1 MKYLLLI
8 VVVVFVLWL
17 MFGRSRRQD
26 QVARRQAPKAGPQPP
41 AAAPAPM
48 LACAHCGVHLPK
60 ADALFDAAGHPYCGE
75 PHRLAGPR
83 R

>member
-8 VVVVFVLWL
+8 AIVGVVLWL
-17 MFGRSRRQD
+17 MFGRGRRTE
-26 QVARRQAPKAGPQPP
+26 QVRQRETKRG
-41 AAAPAPM
+41 AAEPVAM
-48 LACAHCGVHLPK
+48 LQCAHCGVHLPK
-60 ADALFDAAGHPYCGE
+60 SDALFDAGGRPYCGE

>member
-1 MKYLLLI
+1 MKYVLLI
-8 VVVVFVLWL
+8 VVLVVVLWL

-26 QVARRQAPKAGPQPP
+26 EVARRQAPKAGPKAP
-41 AAAPAPM
+41 AGAPAPM

-60 ADALFDAAGHPYCGE
+60 ADALFDAAGQPYCGE